1 MALAPCRQ
9 GRRAIAGLF
18 DLIDLTHPEG
28 PTAQASMDPL
38 QRSGKRRRD
47 RDGFCEGFW
56 DEPCDGQRE
65 SSSPLSSFPR
75 GIALPCRMPYR
86 IDLRG
91 AAADVFDRLVELGA
105 IDIEAIDA
113 TEGVAAIMPDGVSAD
128 AVARTLGIAIGDVRI
143 TPARGRDAESVWVL
157 TPRPVQAGRLRI
169 VPANWPRDAD
179 GDAAADADR
188 DTLRMVDGPAF
199 GTGLHPTTALCLEA
213 LDDELSAWPPD
224 QPKRVL
230 DVGTGSGVLALAAL
244 ASGVPSVVAIDIDAD
259 AVRVAAENARL
270 NGLSSRLLLVHGG
283 PEALSGFWPLVLANV
298 LSAPL
303 IDMAPIFA
311 RRVGRSGRLV
321 LSGIRSSLT
330 ADVERAY
337 RHVGMRLVR
346 SQARDGWTALT
357 LHSSW

>member
-1 MALAPCRQ
+1 VGFIVENYFGICFQ
-9 GRRAIAGLF
+9 
-18 DLIDLTHPEG
+18 
-28 PTAQASMDPL
+28 PL
-38 QRSGKRRRD
+38 HSA
-47 RDGFCEGFW
+47 E
-56 DEPCDGQRE
+56 E
-65 SSSPLSSFPR
+65 SRYP
-75 GIALPCRMPYR
+75 ACRMPYR

-113 TEGVAAIMPDGVSAD
+113 IEGVAAIMPDGISAD
-128 AVARTLGIAIGDVRI
+128 AVARALGIAIDDVRV
-143 TPARGRDAESVWVL
+143 TPARGRDDESIWVL

-169 VPANWPRDAD
+169 IPANWPRDAD
-179 GDAAADADR
+179 MDADANPDA
-188 DTLRMVDGPAF
+188 DANTLRMIDGPAF

-224 QPKRVL
+224 QPKCVL

-244 ASGVPSVVAIDIDAD
+244 ASGVPSVVAVDIDAD

-283 PEALSGFWPLVLANV
+283 PESLSGFWPLVLANV

-303 IDMAPIFA
+303 MDMAPILV

-321 LSGIRSSLT
+321 LSGIRSSLA
-330 ADVERAY
+330 ADVEQAY

>member
-1 MALAPCRQ
+1 
-9 GRRAIAGLF
+9 
-18 DLIDLTHPEG
+18 
-28 PTAQASMDPL
+28 
-38 QRSGKRRRD
+38 
-47 RDGFCEGFW
+47 
-56 DEPCDGQRE
+56 
-65 SSSPLSSFPR
+65 
-75 GIALPCRMPYR
+75 MPYR

-105 IDIEAIDA
+105 IDIEAIETIDGDERVDGVEHDGDA
-113 TEGVAAIMPDGVSAD
+113 GRGPGGGGGIAAIMPDGVSAD
-128 AVARTLGIAIGDVRI
+128 AVAQALGIAIGDVRI
-143 TPARGRDAESVWVL
+143 TPARGRDDESIWVL
-157 TPRPVQAGRLRI
+157 TPRPVRAGRLRF
-169 VPANWPRDAD
+169 VPANWPTD
-179 GDAAADADR
+179 ADADADP
-188 DTLRMVDGPAF
+188 DTDKLRMIDGPAF

-224 QPKRVL
+224 QTKRVL

-244 ASGVPSVVAIDIDAD
+244 ASGVPSVVAVDIDAD

-303 IDMAPIFA
+303 MDMAPTLV

-321 LSGIRSSLT
+321 LSGIRSSLA
-330 ADVERAY
+330 ADVEQAY
-337 RHVGMRLVR
+337 RHVGMRLIR